1 MTLEAVKKGKDS
13 GDAVRKCIATAE
25 LRPKAQLLRFV
36 IGPDQ
41 ALVFDAAGKLPGRGI
56 WVSAAKDA
64 LTLAAQKNLFSRS
77 AKTQVSVPLGLTEWV
92 ETVLVKRLISLLGL
106 ARKSGGAVTGST
118 KVKDWATSERACVLF
133 QASDGSPREKS
144 KIRLWGDGKT
154 FECLT
159 RKELGAAFGRE
170 FAVHAALDA
179 GGLASRVIEEAAR
192 LEGFRPAAPDGRMKG

>member
-1 MTLEAVKKGKDS
+1 MTTEAVTTGKNS
-13 GDAVRKCIATAE
+13 QDAVRKCIATGE
-25 LRPKAQLLRFV
+25 LRPKSELLRFV
-36 IGPDQ
+36 IGPEQ
-41 ALVFDAAGKLPGRGI
+41 VLAFDVAGKLPGRGI
-56 WVSAAKDA
+56 WVSATKDA
-64 LTLAAQKNLFSRS
+64 LTLTTKKNLFSRS
-77 AKTQVSVPLGLTEWV
+77 AKTQVFLPEGLEQWV
-92 ETVLVKRLISLLGL
+92 ETALVKRVVSLLGL

-118 KVKDWATSERACVLF
+118 KVKDWATSERASILF

-159 RKELGAAFGRE
+159 RQELGAAFGRE

-179 GGLASRVIEEAAR
+179 GGLASRVIEEATR